1 MKKTKNNLRRIIN
14 VSLLIAAVCMSAAF
28 ATSCKKGDSGKQQ
41 ANLLTTA
48 SWKTTAREWLT
59 TDGRWVTTPSWASA
73 HYAPTMT
80 FFDTGTYTGTY
91 PNTPNSVS
99 GTWQMSGDKLVLVTS
114 SGSSKTVTVA
124 SLTGSM
130 LQLTTPLNGDYIVEG
145 SGTNTKYT
153 YCTADRTTFSH

>member
-1 MKKTKNNLRRIIN
+1 MKKTKNNLTCMRN
-14 VSLLIAAVCMSAAF
+14 AALLIAAVCMSAAF

-48 SWKTTAREWLT
+48 AWKATAREWLT

-73 HYAPTMT
+73 LYAPTMT
-80 FFDTGTYTGTY
+80 FFDNGTYNGTY
-91 PNTPNSVS
+91 PNTSNSVS
-99 GTWQMSGDKLVLVTS
+99 GTWQTSADKLVLVTS
-114 SGSSKTVTVA
+114 SGSSKTVTIA
-124 SLTGSM
+124 ALTGST